1 MYHERVYSWIT
12 FWNPLTLILWTV
24 ISIESCQLLVGCPF
38 WTYHTLHLEFQKRPR
53 RFLNFP
59 QPCYVY
65 IPEDYI
71 SPTSTTPPGDEVGI
85 FPKRHNWNYV
95 RLPFCWC
102 WPGIWD
108 TAKKKGWKR
117 KWKLFSL
124 QGLRYHCFPV
134 WLFGNMFHTRQ
145 MFLYT
150 FVSKQYCKFYRHLL
164 IYVP

>member
-24 ISIESCQLLVGCPF
+24 ISIGESCQLLVGCPF
-38 WTYHTLHLEFQKRPR
+38 WTYHTLHLEFQKKPR
-53 RFLNFP
+53 RGLPHRLGKRLVYFLKVIIETMF
-59 QPCYVY
+59 VY
-65 IPEDYI
+65 HFTDADLAFEIL
-71 SPTSTTPPGDEVGI
+71 
-85 FPKRHNWNYV
+85 PKRRGEKENGSCFRY
-95 RLPFCWC
+95 R
-102 WPGIWD
+102 
-108 TAKKKGWKR
+108 
-117 KWKLFSL
+117 
-124 QGLRYHCFPV
+124 GLRYHCFPA